1 MNKRSA
7 FIPIVVAIS
16 VVVGFILGQ
25 GLGFKKT
32 EIHNNQNVFG
42 TKLDGILDVIETRYV
57 DSIDRNAFIEK
68 AIDEILHKL
77 DPHSAYVPAEQIK
90 AMQESIEG
98 KFGGV
103 GVRFSIMRD
112 TLCVTHVVKNSPS
125 ERAGVMSGD
134 RIVQI
139 GDVKLTKENLN
150 NTFVMENLKGKP
162 NTDVEVHL
170 LRKGKK
176 IKTTITR
183 GIIDIESIT
192 ASFMLNKTVGYI
204 RLEQFSQKSSDE
216 FRRAAQDL
224 KSQGMRKLIFDLR
237 DNGGGVLG
245 GAIEIVDEFLEANQ
259 LIVYT
264 KGAHQKERRYTSSS
278 KGVLKDIPVVVLIN
292 QNSASASEIVAGA
305 LQDND
310 RATIIGRRSFGKGLV
325 QEDIP
330 LKDESNLRLTVAR
343 YYTPTGRSIQ
353 RPYGEDIDYQA
364 DFLERYEHGEL
375 YKIDSTK
382 FVDSLKYT
390 TPRGKVVYGGGGIM
404 PDIFNPQDSA
414 GFSFY
419 FTELRYAGA
428 FNQFAFFEWDKIG
441 RNKFS
446 NLLDFMKRFVVT
458 DKMVDDL
465 LLLAEKDLKIKRND
479 AQIKH
484 SRKLIERHLKAEFAR
499 HIWIEQGFFRVL
511 MKDDSDVLRALE
523 FFSGK

>member
-1 MNKRSA
+1 MNKRTA
-7 FIPIVVAIS
+7 LIPIVVSIALVI
-16 VVVGFILGQ
+16 GFILGQ
-25 GLGFKKT
+25 GLGFRKM
-32 EIHNNQNVFG
+32 EVYNNQNVFG
-42 TKLDGILDVIETRYV
+42 SKLDGILDVIESRYV

-77 DPHSAYVPAEQIK
+77 DPHSAYVPASQIK

-98 KFGGV
+98 KFGGI

-112 TLCVTHVVKNSPS
+112 SLCVTHVVRNSPS
-125 ERAGVMSGD
+125 ERAGIQSAD
-134 RIVQI
+134 RIIQI
-139 GDVKLTKENLN
+139 GDVHLTKDNLN
-150 NTFVMENLKGKP
+150 NSFVMENLKGKP
-162 NTDVEVHL
+162 NTEVEVQL
-170 LRKGKK
+170 VRKGKK

-183 GIIDIESIT
+183 GIIDIESVT
-192 ASFMLNKTVGYI
+192 AYFMLNSSVGYI
-204 RLEQFSQKSSDE
+204 RLEQFSVKSAEE
-216 FRRAAQDL
+216 FRRAAQEL
-224 KSQGMRKLIFDLR
+224 RGQGMRKLVFDLR

-245 GAIEIVDEFLEANQ
+245 AAIEIVDEFIEANQ

-264 KGAHQKERRYTSSS
+264 KGAHQKERRYTSTS
-278 KGVLKDIPVVVLIN
+278 KGILKDVPVVVLVN

-310 RATIIGRRSFGKGLV
+310 RATIIGRRTFGKGLV

-353 RPYGEDIDYQA
+353 RPYGEDIDYSA
-364 DFLERYEHGEL
+364 DFMERYEHGEL
-375 YKIDSTK
+375 YKVDSSK
-382 FVDSLKYT
+382 FVDSLKFT

-404 PDIFNPQDSA
+404 PDIFNPQDSS

-428 FNQFAFFEWDKIG
+428 LNHFAYFEWDRIG
-441 RNKFS
+441 RNKYS
-446 NLLDFMKRFVVT
+446 TLLDFMKRFVVS
-458 DKMVDDL
+458 DKMLQDFVNM
-465 LLLAEKDLKIKRND
+465 AEKEFKIKRNE

-484 SRKLIERHLKAEFAR
+484 SRKLIERYLKAEFAR

-511 MKDDSDVLRALE
+511 SQDDCDVKRALQY
-523 FFSGK
+523 FSGK

>member
-1 MNKRSA
+1 MNKRAAS
-7 FIPIVVAIS
+7 IPIIVAIS

-25 GLGFKKT
+25 GLGFRKT
-32 EIHNNQNVFG
+32 EVYNNQNVFG
-42 TKLDGILDVIETRYV
+42 TKLDGILDVIEARYV

-77 DPHSAYVPAEQIK
+77 DPHSAYVPAAQIK

-112 TLCVTHVVKNSPS
+112 SLCVTHVVKNSPS
-125 ERAGVMSGD
+125 ERAGVLSGD

-139 GDVKLTKENLN
+139 GDIKLTKENLN
-150 NTFVMENLKGKP
+150 NTFIMENLKGNP

-170 LRKGKK
+170 MRKGKK

-183 GIIDIESIT
+183 GIIEIESIS

-204 RLEQFSQKSSDE
+204 RLEQFSQKSAEE

-224 KSQGMRKLIFDLR
+224 KAQGMRKLVFDLR

-264 KGAHQKERRYTSSS
+264 KGAHQKERRYTSTS
-278 KGVLKDIPVVVLIN
+278 KGILKDIPVVVLIN

-325 QEDIP
+325 QEDIM

-364 DFLERYEHGEL
+364 DILERYEHGEL
-375 YKIDSTK
+375 YNIDSTK

-404 PDIFNPQDSA
+404 PDMFSPQDSV

-419 FTELRYAGA
+419 LTELRYAGV
-428 FNQFAFFEWDKIG
+428 FNHFAFFEWEKIG

-446 NLLDFMKRFVVT
+446 SLNDFLKRFVIS
-458 DKMVDDL
+458 DKMIQDMTS
-465 LLLAEKDLKIKRND
+465 LAERELKIKRND

-484 SRKLIERHLKAEFAR
+484 SRKLIERYLKAEFAR
-499 HIWIEQGFFRVL
+499 HIWIEEGYFRVIA
-511 MKDDSDVLRALE
+511 MDDSDIKKALE
-523 FFSGK
+523 FFAGN

>member
-1 MNKRSA
+1 MV
-7 FIPIVVAIS
+7 I
-16 VVVGFILGQ
+16 GFILGQ
-25 GLGFKKT
+25 GLGFRKT
-32 EIHNNQNVFG
+32 EVYNNQNVFG

-77 DPHSAYVPAEQIK
+77 DPHSAYVPASQIK

-98 KFGGV
+98 KFGGI

-125 ERAGVMSGD
+125 ERAGVKSGD

-139 GDVKLTKENLN
+139 DDVVLTKKNLN
-150 NTFVMENLKGKP
+150 NTFIMDNLKGKP
-162 NTDVEVHL
+162 NTDVVVHL
-170 LRKGKK
+170 IRKGKR

-183 GIIDIESIT
+183 GIIEIESVT
-192 ASFMLNKTVGYI
+192 AYFMLNSTVGYI
-204 RLEQFSQKSSDE
+204 RLEQFSQKSAEE
-216 FRRAAQDL
+216 FRRAAQEL
-224 KSQGMRKLIFDLR
+224 RAQGMRKLVFDLR

-245 GAIEIVDEFLEANQ
+245 AAIEIVDEFLGANK

-278 KGVLKDIPVVVLIN
+278 NGVLQDIPVVVLVN

-310 RATIIGRRSFGKGLV
+310 RATIIGRRTFGKGLV

-353 RPYGEDIDYQA
+353 RPYGDNIDYTA
-364 DFLERYEHGEL
+364 DIIERYEGGEL
-375 YKIDSTK
+375 YQVDSTK

-404 PDIFNPQDSA
+404 PDIFNPQDST

-428 FNQFAFFEWDKIG
+428 LNHFAYFEWEKIG
-441 RNKFS
+441 RNRFS

-458 DKMVDDL
+458 DRMLQDFVNM
-465 LLLAEKDLKIKRND
+465 AEKELKIKRND

-484 SRKLIERHLKAEFAR
+484 SRKLIERYLKAEFAR

-511 MKDDSDVLRALE
+511 AQDDSDILRALKH
-523 FFSGK
+523 FSGK

>member
-1 MNKRSA
+1 MNKKAAS
-7 FIPIVVAIS
+7 IPIIVAIS

-25 GLGFKKT
+25 GLGFRKT
-32 EIHNNQNVFG
+32 EVYNKQNVFG
-42 TKLDGILDVIETRYV
+42 SKLDGILDVIETRYV

-77 DPHSAYVPAEQIK
+77 DPHSAYVPASQIK
-90 AMQESIEG
+90 AMQEGIEG

-112 TLCVTHVVKNSPS
+112 SLCVTHVVKNSPS
-125 ERAGVMSGD
+125 ERAGLYSGD

-162 NTDVEVHL
+162 NTDVVVHL
-170 LRKGKK
+170 IRKGKK
-176 IKTTITR
+176 IETTITR
-183 GIIDIESIT
+183 GIIDIESVT
-192 ASFMLNKTVGYI
+192 AYFMLNSTVGYI
-204 RLEQFSQKSSDE
+204 RLEQFSVKSAEE
-216 FRRAAQDL
+216 FRRAAQEL
-224 KSQGMRKLIFDLR
+224 RSQGMRKLVFDLR

-245 GAIEIVDEFLEANQ
+245 SAIEIVDEFIEANQ

-278 KGVLKDIPVVVLIN
+278 NGILKDVPVVVLVN

-310 RATIIGRRSFGKGLV
+310 RATIIGRRTFGKGLV

-353 RPYGEDIDYQA
+353 RPYGEDIDYSA

-375 YKIDSTK
+375 YKVDSTK
-382 FVDSLKYT
+382 FVDSLKYI

-404 PDIFNPQDSA
+404 PDIFSPQDSS

-428 FNQFAFFEWDKIG
+428 LNQFAYFEWDRIG
-441 RNKFS
+441 RNKYS
-446 NLLDFMKRFVVT
+446 NLMDFMKRFVVT
-458 DKMVDDL
+458 DKMLQDFVL
-465 LLLAEKDLKIKRND
+465 MAEKELKIKRND
-479 AQIKH
+479 TQIKQ
-484 SRKLIERHLKAEFAR
+484 SRKLIERYLKAEFAR
-499 HIWIEQGFFRVL
+499 HIWIEQGFFRVFIQ
-511 MKDDSDVLRALE
+511 DDNDVKRALE
-523 FFSGK
+523 YFSGK

>member
-1 MNKRSA
+1 MNKKSA
-7 FIPIVVAIS
+7 SIPIIVAIS

-25 GLGFKKT
+25 GLGFRKT
-32 EIHNNQNVFG
+32 EVYNNQNVFG
-42 TKLDGILDVIETRYV
+42 SKLDGILDVIETRYV
-57 DSIDRNAFIEK
+57 DSIDRNAFIEQ

-112 TLCVTHVVKNSPS
+112 SLCVTHVVKNSPS
-125 ERAGVMSGD
+125 ERAGVKSGD
-134 RIVQI
+134 RIIQI
-139 GDVKLTKENLN
+139 GDVKLKKENLN

-162 NTDVEVHL
+162 NTDVEITL
-170 LRKGKK
+170 MRRGKK

-183 GIIDIESIT
+183 GIIEIESVT
-192 ASFMLNKTVGYI
+192 AYFMLNSTVGYI
-204 RLEQFSQKSSDE
+204 RLEQFSQKSAEE
-216 FRRAAQDL
+216 FRRAAQEL
-224 KSQGMRKLIFDLR
+224 RSQGMRKLVFDLR

-245 GAIEIVDEFLEANQ
+245 AAIEIVDEFIEANQ

-264 KGAHQKERRYTSSS
+264 KGAHLKERRYTSSS
-278 KGVLKDIPVVVLIN
+278 KGVLKDIPVVVLVN

-310 RATIIGRRSFGKGLV
+310 RATIIGRRTFGKGLV

-343 YYTPTGRSIQ
+343 YFTPTGRSIQ
-353 RPYGEDIDYQA
+353 RPYGEDIDYTA
-364 DFLERYEHGEL
+364 DIIERYEGGEL
-375 YKIDSTK
+375 YQVDSTK

-428 FNQFAFFEWDKIG
+428 LNQFSFFEWDRMG
-441 RNKFS
+441 RSRFS
-446 NLLDFMKRFVVT
+446 NLVDFMKRFEVSN
-458 DKMVDDL
+458 KMIDNLVL
-465 LLLAEKDLKIKRND
+465 MAEKDLKIKRND

-484 SRKLIERHLKAEFAR
+484 SRKLIERYLKAEFAR
-499 HIWIEQGFFRVL
+499 HIWVEQGFFRVL
-511 MKDDSDVLRALE
+511 AQNDSDIKRALQY
-523 FFSGK
+523 FSGK